1 MGYINIALDGPS
13 GVGKSTI
20 AKALAGRLG
29 FTYIDK
35 GAMYRTLAVY
45 FLSCGINTDDE
56 EAVCSV
62 LSSCSIDTGY
72 EDGQQQMY
80 LNGENVTSLLRTEEV
95 SRAASVT
102 SQYKKVR
109 EKLLDIQ
116 RSMAASRNAIM
127 DGRDIGTVILPDA
140 QLKVYVTARPEVR
153 AKRRYDQLLM
163 QGKLC
168 GATLSSIE
176 EDMRERDYRDSHREN
191 APLMKAEDAVLLDTS
206 DLTEEEALEA
216 IINMLKERKLI

>member
-29 FTYIDK
+29 FTYIDT

-45 FLSCGINTDDE
+45 FLRCGIDADDE
-56 EAVCSV
+56 QAVCSV

-102 SQYKKVR
+102 SQYGKVR

-153 AKRRYDQLLM
+153 AKRRYDQLLA

-168 GATLSSIE
+168 EATLSSIE

-206 DLTEEEALEA
+206 DMTEEEALES